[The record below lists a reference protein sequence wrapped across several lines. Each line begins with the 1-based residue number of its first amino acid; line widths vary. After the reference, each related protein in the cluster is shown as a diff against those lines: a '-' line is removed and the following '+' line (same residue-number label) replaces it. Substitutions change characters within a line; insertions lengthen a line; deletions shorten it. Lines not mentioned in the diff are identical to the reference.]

1 MSSSTPQRG
10 AFELG
15 LEALHERAHK
25 LQSFPYVTLSTLAS
39 TCELAIS
46 FGAKLYNEGQLHQCY
61 RLYLEAARQLLR
73 ACDRM
78 EPETITRQT
87 REAVQDL
94 RRAEQRA
101 SEQEQASDGAWMM
114 RHSFD
119 KIMIMHQLYMETLQ
133 WMLRLAEAAFAR
145 GDYQGSV
152 DALRT
157 GVEAC
162 PALWTW
168 DDDPQDQPVEDD
180 EDDDDDQA
188 PQSTT
193 VQAAHLAYL
202 YYGNGLFLCGDFDPA
217 ASAIR
222 RAFTLSQAL
231 VNLPLDLRDLGVHYE
246 ALIKRRQE
254 MERATSLEPE
264 TKSFLHAYLAHY
276 TKDTYTARELL
287 TMHLIKHPHDEAAH
301 LLLALGATSLSA
313 SRAD

>member
-39 TCELAIS
+39 SCELAIS
-46 FGAKLYNEGQLHQCY
+46 FGAKLYNEGQSHQCY

-73 ACDRM
+73 ASDRM
-78 EPETITRQT
+78 E
-87 REAVQDL
+87 REAITPQTLVALEDL

-101 SEQEQASDGAWMM
+101 SEQEKASHGAWMM

-119 KIMIMHQLYMETLQ
+119 KIMIMHQLQMETLQ
-133 WMLRLAEAAFAR
+133 WMLRLAEASFTR

-157 GVEAC
+157 GVEVC

-168 DDDPQDQPVEDD
+168 DDDPQDQPEESPED
-180 EDDDDDQA
+180 EDDSA

-202 YYGNGLFLCGDFDPA
+202 YYGNGLFLCGDFDQA

-222 RAFTLSQAL
+222 RAFTLSHAL
-231 VNLPLDLRDLGVHYE
+231 VSLPLDLRTLGVHYD
-246 ALIKRRQE
+246 AFVKRRQE
-254 MERATSLEPE
+254 LEQAPSLEPE
-264 TKSFLHAYLAHY
+264 TQSFLQAYLAHY
-276 TKDTYTARELL
+276 TKDAYTARELL
-287 TMHLIKHPHDEAAH
+287 TMHLVKHPHDEAAH
-301 LLLALGATSLSA
+301 ILLALSA
-313 SRAD
+313 PTDSPTRAD